1 MHTLRAQTQ
10 ESPCPKSGDGKD
22 EQSLGLAPLNQ
33 LLKQGIEELYS
44 TKGHKQKRAEVWEI

>member
-10 ESPCPKSGDGKD
+10 ESPCPKLGDGKD
-22 EQSLGLAPLNQ
+22 EQSLGLGPLNQ

-44 TKGHKQKRAEVWEI
+44 TKGHKQKRAEV